1 MQRRS
6 TSSKDWEPFA
16 RLVLKAAYEATLA
29 ISRCKAD
36 ESGKF
41 MRAEMQRLI
50 DKHFN

>member
-1 MQRRS
+1 MERGI
-6 TSSKDWEPFA
+6 FA
-16 RLVLKAAYEATLA
+16 DIA
-29 ISRCKAD
+29 IIKGWKAD